1 MLYVCLS
8 CIGMFL
14 MMIGATIMTYIA
26 VVGILGAILLG
37 IEWLEKTVQKHR
49 IKRGE

>member
-1 MLYVCLS
+1 
-8 CIGMFL
+8 

-37 IEWLEKTVQKHR
+37 IEWLEKTVQKYR